1 MNQDKNFS
9 SLVNE
14 TYRSLVFFL
23 RYLGL
28 PPDEAEDMTQEVFIK
43 AHKSFEKY
51 DSNRSFKSWLFS
63 IAKNTF
69 IDWTRHQKVK
79 QKFLRENFC
88 KDYCESFETQSNNS
102 LHVKKILAELS
113 ADEQVLIELRFF
125 QEMPFKEIAQLTGM
139 THAATKMRVCRILDK
154 LREKTGRQQNEQ

>member
-1 MNQDKNFS
+1 MNNDKEFS
-9 SLVNE
+9 NLVKE

-28 PPDEAEDMTQEVFIK
+28 PPDEADDIAQEVFIK

-51 DSNRSFKSWLFS
+51 DSSRSFKSWLFS
-63 IAKNTF
+63 IAKNTY

-88 KDYCESFETQSNNS
+88 RDYCESFENQSNKS
-102 LHVKKILAELS
+102 LHVKAILSGLS

-125 QEMPFKEIAQLTGM
+125 SGNAI
-139 THAATKMRVCRILDK
+139 
-154 LREKTGRQQNEQ
+154 